1 MASLQAPSLVGCW
14 YPVSATAQRASLV
27 LFLSKHPLEL
37 EQESQS
43 LNNGLFLCLSVF
55 AALYLP

>member
-1 MASLQAPSLVGCW
+1 MKEIRNQDIRDLRKVPSK
-14 YPVSATAQRASLV
+14 VSD
-27 LFLSKHPLEL
+27 PLEL

-43 LNNGLFLCLSVF
+43 LNNGLYLCLSVF